1 MQSDGLSPGESTSAA
16 DLVALDL
23 HSQTQRL
30 GWEKLQALR
39 PLRLSRWDAEMLLV
53 RLDYLQM
60 TERAQQAERLAAQ
73 MPPLA

>member
-1 MQSDGLSPGESTSAA
+1 MVSDGLSPGEQTSAA

-30 GWEKLQALR
+30 GWEKVQALR
-39 PLRLSRWDAEMLLV
+39 PLRLSRWDAEMLLL

-60 TERAQQAERLAAQ
+60 AERSQQAQQLQ
-73 MPPLA
+73 GS